1 MTRINR
7 IMMET
12 SVYNLTQS
20 ESTGL
25 VHYGPDN
32 IQIVEFVRLERPEA
46 GAVPATTTPAEA
58 GTGQLPEPLPEPSV
72 VRCWQDKSVIGSVV
86 HH

>member
-7 IMMET
+7 IVMET

-32 IQIVEFVRLERPEA
+32 LQTVELVRLESPET
-46 GAVPATTTPAEA
+46 GAAPATATPSKADTEE
-58 GTGQLPEPLPEPSV
+58 LPLPVGP
-72 VRCWQDKSVIGSVV
+72 RYP
-86 HH
+86 